1 MTTPPDTSSAVP
13 SPQQP
18 TEDTLNT
25 ITLMDPD
32 TVDDFC
38 MECPGTLPVHATVE
52 CSMLADLDPDSRDV
66 RCDACELPWNEG
78 VGISQH
84 ESCMSLYAD
93 GSRVPA
99 RAILSYRNRAT
110 GEWWRVERA

>member
-25 ITLMDPD
+25 ITLMDPG

-38 MECPGTLPVHATVE
+38 TECPGALPVHAPTE
-52 CSMLADLDPDSRDV
+52 CTLLDGLDPDSRDV
-66 RCDACELPWNEG
+66 RCDACELRWDQG
-78 VGISQH
+78 MGTSQH
-84 ESCMSLYAD
+84 EACLSLYAD

-99 RAILSYRNRAT
+99 QAVLSYQHRVT
-110 GEWWRVERA
+110 GRWWRVEQA